1 MFGRFPNSRVPRWPL
16 SLGGLSGKL
25 IVVMAL
31 IVIGTCSALSWYF
44 IHAQISVMTTELL
57 RNGTLL
63 VSNLAATM
71 RYSVIAGDA
80 PRLEQLMQGVM
91 THDYVA
97 YAIVRSKNGQILTAN
112 GKGTWHSVIQR
123 GETPAVPA
131 EAHLSVKDM
140 DHTDNLRVYSV
151 QLLRGKPVVVPETI
165 SVLGMLATLFSSSDE
180 GVFYHLSFPI
190 TGGTFPVDE
199 QGILDLM
206 FSRDQE
212 PPEAGSPVPDSVYGL
227 VELGLT
233 TGHTK
238 EMLYRSVVQILTMT
252 VIIIVVGLV
261 MMIVLARRI
270 TTPLRA
276 LQIMATQVAS
286 GHLDVVLPPASSDE
300 IGDLT
305 RGFNSMAAAL
315 KDHEQSLLEMNRTLE
330 DRVQVRTQELEQANR
345 QLTELNRLKTSL
357 LSTAS
362 HELRTPLTSMKGY
375 VENLLDGVNGFLG
388 GEQKDIL
395 RRVLDNIQRLRGMID
410 DLLNVALLKAGHSP
424 LQAEAVVL
432 QPLIEEVLNDL
443 HHFAATQQVALTSHV
458 PQGLPPVLGDPD
470 KLRQIFTNLIHNAIK
485 FNAPGGQIRITAQ
498 QTGLDRVE
506 ICVEDSGSGICAAEF
521 ENIFLPFYRSPS
533 VKNATQGSG
542 MGLTIVKQLVDI
554 HHGSISVESTPGQGA
569 RFSVRLPF
577 TPN

>member
-1 MFGRFPNSRVPRWPL
+1 MT
-16 SLGGLSGKL
+16 
-25 IVVMAL
+25 AL

-44 IHAQISVMTTELL
+44 IHAQITVMKTELL

-80 PRLEQLMQGVM
+80 PRLDQLMQGVM

-97 YAIVRSKNGQILTAN
+97 YAIVRSKNGQILQAK
-112 GKGTWHSVIQR
+112 GKGIWHSVFQR

-131 EAHLSVKDM
+131 ETHLSSKDM
-140 DHTDNLRVYSV
+140 DHSANLHVYIV
-151 QLLRGKPVVVPETI
+151 QLLRGKSVIVPGTL

-180 GVFYHLSFPI
+180 GVFYHLTYPI

-199 QGILDLM
+199 QGILALM
-206 FSRDQE
+206 FSGDQE
-212 PPEAGSPVPDSVYGL
+212 RPEAGSAVPDSVYGL

-233 TGHTK
+233 TSHTK
-238 EMLYRSVVQILTMT
+238 DMLYRSVVQIVGMT

-261 MMIVLARRI
+261 VVIVLARRI

-276 LQIMATQVAS
+276 LQSMATQVAS
-286 GHLDVVLPPASSDE
+286 GHLNVVLPPSSSDE
-300 IGDLT
+300 IGSLI

-315 KDHEQSLLEMNRTLE
+315 KDHEQTLLEMNRTLE
-330 DRVQVRTQELEQANR
+330 DRVQVRTQELEQANL

-388 GEQKDIL
+388 GEQMGIL
-395 RRVLDNIQRLRGMID
+395 RRVQANIQRLRRMID
-410 DLLNVALLKAGHSP
+410 DLLNVSHLQTGHSP
-424 LQAEAVVL
+424 LQQEAVVL
-432 QPLIEEVLNDL
+432 QHVIEGAWDEL
-443 HHFAATQQVALTSHV
+443 HHFATAKRIALTNKV

-470 KLRQIFTNLIHNAIK
+470 KLGQIFTNLIHNAIK
-485 FNAPGGQIRITAQ
+485 FNTHGGRVMITARESVP
-498 QTGLDRVE
+498 DMVE
-506 ICVEDSGSGICAAEF
+506 VCLGDSGCGISAAEF
-521 ENIFLPFYRSPS
+521 ENIFLPFYRSPA
-533 VKNATQGSG
+533 VKTATPGSG
-542 MGLTIVKQLVDI
+542 LGLSIVKHLVEL
-554 HHGSISVESTPGQGA
+554 HHGSITIESTLGQGTY
-569 RFSVRLPF
+569 FFVTLPRVI
-577 TPN
+577 PN